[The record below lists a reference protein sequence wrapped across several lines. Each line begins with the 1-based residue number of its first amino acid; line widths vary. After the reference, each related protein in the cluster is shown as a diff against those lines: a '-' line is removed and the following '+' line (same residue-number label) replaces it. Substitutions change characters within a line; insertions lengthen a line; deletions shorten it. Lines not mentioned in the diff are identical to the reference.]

1 VPVPWLAHILCA
13 LPFSLWFFLL
23 VPVPDP
29 DSLAERLRT
38 AAGNKDRFGATAADV
53 LETAAL
59 IAAAAQE
66 WEPSAVAFF
75 QEEQKIHKKVWD
87 KLLAIHRDSRLK
99 ALQDFLPASYTALYA
114 LVVMKDEEL
123 NAAVAD
129 GLLKTKVLSSR
140 AILEWT
146 KAYRLKSTGIEREIP
161 LTLILKE
168 QLTEEQRQDLF
179 CALQDVAVQ
188 YGSEL
193 HQGKWGLKQSEVKA
207 EARAALA
214 LRIEEDL
221 MREIGPV
228 VLNAPEDFKRQFAVS
243 SASDLIGG
251 TRANF
256 TGFFQNL
263 VGKKDELFWRN
274 YGHSYCLKIARDFN
288 LTESRAER
296 FQFKKRIDDAIK
308 KWGGTIN
315 GFTEMAEGVLKT
327 YMR

>member
-1 VPVPWLAHILCA
+1 MKAPTPQDLAQHL
-13 LPFSLWFFLL
+13 
-23 VPVPDP
+23 
-29 DSLAERLRT
+29 T
-38 AAGNKDRFGATAADV
+38 ASAGVKDRFGSNAEDV
-53 LETAAL
+53 LEVARLVPAANDAWDKSTITA
-59 IAAAAQE
+59 
-66 WEPSAVAFF
+66 F
-75 QEEQKIHKKVWD
+75 QQPQKIHEKVWG
-87 KLLAIHRDSRLK
+87 KLK
-99 ALQDFLPASYTALYA
+99 AIAHSQNLKNLPLEDLPASYTSLYA

-123 NAAVAD
+123 QAAVAD
-129 GLLKTKVLSSR
+129 GLLKSKDLSTR
-140 AILEWT
+140 LILDWT
-146 KAYRLKSTGIEREIP
+146 KAYRLRSTGIEQQLPLMLVLREE
-161 LTLILKE
+161 LN
-168 QLTEEQRQDLF
+168 EERQQALLF
-179 CALQDVAVQ
+179 ALRQVAGEFGADIQEGIGGV
-188 YGSEL
+188 
-193 HQGKWGLKQSEVKA
+193 KQAAVKA

-228 VLNAPEDFKRQFAVS
+228 VLNAPEDLKRQFAVS

-256 TGFFQNL
+256 TGFFINL

-274 YGHSYCLKIARDFN
+274 YGHCYCLKIARDFN

-296 FQFKKRIDDAIK
+296 FQFKKRITDAIK